1 MPPRTW
7 GPWGLCR
14 NPGGLSQAGLGLPLG
29 PRQTRHSWPSG
40 SSGSVHVEGSVWR
53 AGGDAGLTG
62 RSADTPSVRGH
73 PRPVPPET
81 GGRARPTGSGLAA
94 ALTPCC
100 AFGSVAGTP
109 PLLAGLPLLS
119 WVGSV
124 LTTAEEPPSLGP
136 AGTAG
141 RQGPGLGA
149 PQRMWA
155 SGPRAGEPHGG
166 RGASGPPAWEPH
178 RGPPSL
184 APAPG
189 SRPPGRCCPQ
199 AQRWRPLRCPV
210 SSARS
215 CSRPPG
221 RPVSHACL
229 PHTTPPACGRAPPV
243 LALGS
248 GRPPRGHRA
257 VCWVLGR
264 VPSNSPSPPSPLQLR
279 TPSPWPGCHHLIAQ
293 R

>member
-1 MPPRTW
+1 MPPRAW

-29 PRQTRHSWPSG
+29 PGPTRHSWPSG

-53 AGGDAGLTG
+53 AGGDAGLTS

-94 ALTPCC
+94 ALTLCC

-141 RQGPGLGA
+141 RQGPGPGSPTEDAGRQGPRPGSPTEDPLPWPLHRAPVPLGA
-149 PQRMWA
+149 AALR
-155 SGPRAGEPHGG
+155 
-166 RGASGPPAWEPH
+166 
-178 RGPPSL
+178 PSD
-184 APAPG
+184 G
-189 SRPPGRCCPQ
+189 
-199 AQRWRPLRCPV
+199 
-210 SSARS
+210 ARS
-215 CSRPPG
+215 
-221 RPVSHACL
+221 A
-229 PHTTPPACGRAPPV
+229 V
-243 LALGS
+243 L
-248 GRPPRGHRA
+248 
-257 VCWVLGR
+257 C
-264 VPSNSPSPPSPLQLR
+264 PL
-279 TPSPWPGCHHLIAQ
+279 
-293 R
+293 